1 MDQPPT
7 WEEMMEKK
15 ILAAID
21 GSIFSSNSLDYL
33 IRLFARDPEFSV
45 DLLGVVSSAG
55 GDQNWMFDVDPL
67 RDQTPAMDAKTRVA
81 MAYLNDAKK
90 RLLRNGF
97 PEKQVNIRTESSHAD
112 IAKTIYFA
120 AMQGKYDALLIGRR
134 GIGKVGEM
142 FFGSVSSRLV
152 EMCHEVPLWIIDGD
166 ITEARFLLAVHALP
180 VSLLAADHL
189 AFILHKNQDVEV
201 LLYHSLQIF
210 GGDPPAPPE
219 DFYEQWGKEWCEQH
233 LDLDNY
239 LFGAHTRILIEG
251 GIDRKQIR
259 QLPVQKDI
267 DASHDLLRQAHEH
280 RCGTIVLGRRGRQT
294 SKGWLGGVSER
305 TMNKA
310 QDKAVWLIG

>member
-1 MDQPPT
+1 
-7 WEEMMEKK
+7 MEKK

-33 IRLFARDPEFSV
+33 IRLFARDPEFTV

-67 RDQTPAMDAKTRVA
+67 RDQSPAMEAKARVA
-81 MAYLNDAKK
+81 KAYLNDAKK

-97 PEKQVNIRTESSHAD
+97 AEDQVNIRTEPSHAD

-142 FFGSVSSRLV
+142 FFGSVSSLLL

-166 ITEARFLLAVHALP
+166 ITKARFLLAVHALP

-189 AFILHKNQDVEV
+189 AFILHGNPDMEV

-219 DFYEQWGKEWCEQH
+219 DFYKQWGKEWCEQH

-239 LFGAHTRILIEG
+239 LLSAHARILIEG

-267 DASHDLLRQAHEH
+267 DASHDLLRQASEH
-280 RCGTIVLGRRGRQT
+280 RCGTIVIGRRGRQT